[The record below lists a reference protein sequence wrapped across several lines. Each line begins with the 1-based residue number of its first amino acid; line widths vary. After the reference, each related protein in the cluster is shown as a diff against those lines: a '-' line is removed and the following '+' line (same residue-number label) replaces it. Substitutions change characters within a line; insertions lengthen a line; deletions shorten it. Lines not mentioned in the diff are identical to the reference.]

1 MFYKD
6 FIFIYI
12 PNLEIGEE
20 MPPMLDFPIEKQSI
34 CFSPLNNE
42 YIDFLKNNLVFG
54 VECVCVYM
62 CVCVCEHTNL
72 DIGEIQS
79 FVICH

>member
-1 MFYKD
+1 MKRDGIWKEEKVNGEMFYKD

-42 YIDFLKNNLVFG
+42 YIDF
-54 VECVCVYM
+54 
-62 CVCVCEHTNL
+62 
-72 DIGEIQS
+72 
-79 FVICH
+79 

>member
-1 MFYKD
+1 MKREGKKEEKVNGEMFYKD

-20 MPPMLDFPIEKQSI
+20 MPPTLDFPIEKQSI

-42 YIDFLKNNLVFG
+42 YIDF
-54 VECVCVYM
+54 
-62 CVCVCEHTNL
+62 
-72 DIGEIQS
+72 
-79 FVICH
+79 